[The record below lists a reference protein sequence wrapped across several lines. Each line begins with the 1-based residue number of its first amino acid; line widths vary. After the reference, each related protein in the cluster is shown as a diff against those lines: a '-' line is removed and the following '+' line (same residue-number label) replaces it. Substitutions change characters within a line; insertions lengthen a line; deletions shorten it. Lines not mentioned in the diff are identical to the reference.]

1 MAFNKKAGGSCRLN
15 FKRRK
20 PMRTTKGRS
29 PPTGLNSE
37 KEIAFST
44 GKTALLGQI
53 IQIIISRN
61 LKITIMKTAVIGS
74 EKQNGAVKNTL
85 NNKPEIRPA
94 VPLKENTN
102 QVDPDKEKPKAE
114 AENTKPVT
122 GKTEEQPKQE
132 IKAVEVVTEEAKAEP
147 TKVEIKEQ
155 LREEKPAM
163 NLEATIKLALDLN
176 RRINQRGKLLET
188 IGTLEEFE
196 VAQKD
201 DAEETDS
208 THFQRCEL
216 TIEDDKGR
224 EFTTKNP
231 FIINAVAKMVN
242 TLCVDKLAEIEGEIF
257 IPVK

>member
-1 MAFNKKAGGSCRLN
+1 
-15 FKRRK
+15 
-20 PMRTTKGRS
+20 
-29 PPTGLNSE
+29 
-37 KEIAFST
+37 
-44 GKTALLGQI
+44 
-53 IQIIISRN
+53 
-61 LKITIMKTAVIGS
+61 MKTTVIGS
-74 EKQNGAVKNTL
+74 EKQNGAVKSTSTD
-85 NNKPEIRPA
+85 KSAIRPA
-94 VPLKENTN
+94 VPLKENAN

-114 AENTKPVT
+114 AEGAKDGAGSNGEAPK
-122 GKTEEQPKQE
+122 EET
-132 IKAVEVVTEEAKAEP
+132 KAVAIVEASKAEP
-147 TKVEIKEQ
+147 TKMEIKEQ
-155 LREEKPAM
+155 LKEEKPAM

-188 IGTLEEFE
+188 IGTLEAFE

>member
-1 MAFNKKAGGSCRLN
+1 
-15 FKRRK
+15 
-20 PMRTTKGRS
+20 
-29 PPTGLNSE
+29 
-37 KEIAFST
+37 
-44 GKTALLGQI
+44 
-53 IQIIISRN
+53 
-61 LKITIMKTAVIGS
+61 MKTLVIGS
-74 EKQNGAVKNTL
+74 EKENGAVKNTSTD
-85 NNKPEIRPA
+85 KSAIRPA
-94 VPLKENTN
+94 VPLKENAN

-114 AENTKPVT
+114 AGTAKPVA
-122 GKTEEQPKQE
+122 GKPEQQPKQE
-132 IKAVEVVTEEAKAEP
+132 TKEVAVVTEAPKAEP
-147 TKVEIKEQ
+147 TKMEIKEQ
-155 LREEKPAM
+155 LKEERPAM

-188 IGTLEEFE
+188 IGTLEAFE
-196 VAQKD
+196 VTQKD

>member
-1 MAFNKKAGGSCRLN
+1 MK
-15 FKRRK
+15 
-20 PMRTTKGRS
+20 TTVI
-29 PPTGLNSE
+29 TSE
-37 KEIAFST
+37 KE
-44 GKTALLGQI
+44 
-53 IQIIISRN
+53 
-61 LKITIMKTAVIGS
+61 
-74 EKQNGAVKNTL
+74 NGAIKNTSTD
-85 NNKPEIRPA
+85 KSAIRPA
-94 VPLKENTN
+94 VPLKDAN
-102 QVDPDKEKPKAE
+102 QQDKEKPKLE
-114 AENTKPVT
+114 TGTVKSTPV
-122 GKTEEQPKQE
+122 KIDEQPKE
-132 IKAVEVVTEEAKAEP
+132 ETKVVIVTTEAPKAEP
-147 TKVEIKEQ
+147 TKMEIKEQ
-155 LREEKPAM
+155 LKEEKPAM

-188 IGTLEEFE
+188 IGTLETFE

-257 IPVK
+257 IPTK

>member
-1 MAFNKKAGGSCRLN
+1 
-15 FKRRK
+15 
-20 PMRTTKGRS
+20 
-29 PPTGLNSE
+29 
-37 KEIAFST
+37 
-44 GKTALLGQI
+44 
-53 IQIIISRN
+53 
-61 LKITIMKTAVIGS
+61 MKTTVITSGK
-74 EKQNGAVKNTL
+74 ENGAVKNTSTD
-85 NNKPEIRPA
+85 KTQIRPA
-94 VPLKENTN
+94 VPLKENAN
-102 QVDPDKEKPKAE
+102 QVDPDREKPKAE
-114 AENTKPVT
+114 TEGAKPVA
-122 GKTEEQPKQE
+122 GSNGQAPKEEK
-132 IKAVEVVTEEAKAEP
+132 KAVAVVEAPKAEP
-147 TKVEIKEQ
+147 TKMEIKEQ
-155 LREEKPAM
+155 LKEEKPAM

-188 IGTLEEFE
+188 IGTLEAFE

-242 TLCVDKLAEIEGEIF
+242 TLCVDKLAEIQGEIF

>member
-1 MAFNKKAGGSCRLN
+1 M
-15 FKRRK
+15 
-20 PMRTTKGRS
+20 
-29 PPTGLNSE
+29 
-37 KEIAFST
+37 
-44 GKTALLGQI
+44 
-53 IQIIISRN
+53 
-61 LKITIMKTAVIGS
+61 
-74 EKQNGAVKNTL
+74 
-85 NNKPEIRPA
+85 
-94 VPLKENTN
+94 
-102 QVDPDKEKPKAE
+102 
-114 AENTKPVT
+114 
-122 GKTEEQPKQE
+122 
-132 IKAVEVVTEEAKAEP
+132 
-147 TKVEIKEQ
+147 EIKEQ
-155 LREEKPAM
+155 LKDEKPAL

-188 IGTLEEFE
+188 IGTLEAFE

-208 THFQRCEL
+208 THFQGCEL

>member
-1 MAFNKKAGGSCRLN
+1 
-15 FKRRK
+15 
-20 PMRTTKGRS
+20 
-29 PPTGLNSE
+29 
-37 KEIAFST
+37 
-44 GKTALLGQI
+44 
-53 IQIIISRN
+53 
-61 LKITIMKTAVIGS
+61 MKTAVIGS
-74 EKQNGAVKNTL
+74 EKENGAVKNTSTD
-85 NNKPEIRPA
+85 KSAIRPA
-94 VPLKENTN
+94 VPLKENAN

-114 AENTKPVT
+114 VETVKATAAKA
-122 GKTEEQPKQE
+122 EEQPKE
-132 IKAVEVVTEEAKAEP
+132 TAKAVAVNTEAPKAES
-147 TKVEIKEQ
+147 TKMEIKEQ
-155 LREEKPAM
+155 LKEEKPAM

-188 IGTLEEFE
+188 IGTLEAFE

-208 THFQRCEL
+208 THFQGCEL

>member
-1 MAFNKKAGGSCRLN
+1 
-15 FKRRK
+15 
-20 PMRTTKGRS
+20 
-29 PPTGLNSE
+29 
-37 KEIAFST
+37 
-44 GKTALLGQI
+44 
-53 IQIIISRN
+53 
-61 LKITIMKTAVIGS
+61 MKTLVIGS
-74 EKQNGAVKNTL
+74 EKENGAVKNTSTD
-85 NNKPEIRPA
+85 KSAIRPA

-114 AENTKPVT
+114 AS
-122 GKTEEQPKQE
+122 KTDGVKTQAQPK
-132 IKAVEVVTEEAKAEP
+132 EEKKTVDLVAEAPKTEP
-147 TKVEIKEQ
+147 TKLEIKEA
-155 LREEKPAM
+155 LKEEKPAM

-196 VAQKD
+196 IAQKD
-201 DAEETDS
+201 DAEGTDGNN
-208 THFQRCEL
+208 HYQGCEL

-257 IPVK
+257 IPQK

>member
-1 MAFNKKAGGSCRLN
+1 
-15 FKRRK
+15 
-20 PMRTTKGRS
+20 
-29 PPTGLNSE
+29 
-37 KEIAFST
+37 
-44 GKTALLGQI
+44 
-53 IQIIISRN
+53 
-61 LKITIMKTAVIGS
+61 MKTTVITSGK
-74 EKQNGAVKNTL
+74 ENGAVKTNSTD
-85 NNKPEIRPA
+85 KSAIRPA
-94 VPLKENTN
+94 VPLKDAN
-102 QVDPDKEKPKAE
+102 QQNEEKPKLESETANPT
-114 AENTKPVT
+114 AVKV
-122 GKTEEQPKQE
+122 EQPKEQSKV
-132 IKAVEVVTEEAKAEP
+132 IVVPAEAPKAEP
-147 TKVEIKEQ
+147 TKIEIKEQ
-155 LREEKPAM
+155 LKEEKPAM

-188 IGTLEEFE
+188 IGTLETFE

-257 IPVK
+257 IPTK

>member
-1 MAFNKKAGGSCRLN
+1 
-15 FKRRK
+15 
-20 PMRTTKGRS
+20 
-29 PPTGLNSE
+29 
-37 KEIAFST
+37 
-44 GKTALLGQI
+44 
-53 IQIIISRN
+53 
-61 LKITIMKTAVIGS
+61 MKTAVIGS
-74 EKQNGAVKNTL
+74 EKQNGAIKNTSTD
-85 NNKPEIRPA
+85 KSAIRPA
-94 VPLKENTN
+94 VPLKDNAN
-102 QVDPDKEKPKAE
+102 QVDPDKEQPKAE
-114 AENTKPVT
+114 TENANSVKA
-122 GKTEEQPKQE
+122 EEQPKE
-132 IKAVEVVTEEAKAEP
+132 TTKAVAVIVEAPKPEP
-147 TKVEIKEQ
+147 TKMEIKEQ
-155 LREEKPAM
+155 LKEEKPAM

>member
-1 MAFNKKAGGSCRLN
+1 
-15 FKRRK
+15 
-20 PMRTTKGRS
+20 
-29 PPTGLNSE
+29 
-37 KEIAFST
+37 
-44 GKTALLGQI
+44 
-53 IQIIISRN
+53 
-61 LKITIMKTAVIGS
+61 MKTTIITSGK
-74 EKQNGAVKNTL
+74 ENGTVKGTL
-85 NNKPEIRPA
+85 TDKSAIRPA
-94 VPLKENTN
+94 VPLKENAN
-102 QVDPDKEKPKAE
+102 QIDPDKEQPKVETQTHVA
-114 AENTKPVT
+114 
-122 GKTEEQPKQE
+122 GKIEGQQTEEGKMV
-132 IKAVEVVTEEAKAEP
+132 AVASEVPKAEP
-147 TKVEIKEQ
+147 TKIEIKEQ
-155 LREEKPAM
+155 LKEVKPAM

-188 IGTLEEFE
+188 IGTLETFE

-208 THFQRCEL
+208 THFHRCEL

>member
-1 MAFNKKAGGSCRLN
+1 
-15 FKRRK
+15 
-20 PMRTTKGRS
+20 
-29 PPTGLNSE
+29 
-37 KEIAFST
+37 
-44 GKTALLGQI
+44 
-53 IQIIISRN
+53 
-61 LKITIMKTAVIGS
+61 MKTTVIGS
-74 EKQNGAVKNTL
+74 EKQNGAVKNTSTD
-85 NNKPEIRPA
+85 KSAIRPA
-94 VPLKENTN
+94 VPLKENVN

-114 AENTKPVT
+114 TAKAKSV
-122 GKTEEQPKQE
+122 KAEEQPKETTNTVAVIAE
-132 IKAVEVVTEEAKAEP
+132 IPKLEP
-147 TKVEIKEQ
+147 TKMEIKEQ
-155 LREEKPAM
+155 LKEEKPAM

-188 IGTLEEFE
+188 IATLEAFE

-208 THFQRCEL
+208 THFQGCEL

>member
-1 MAFNKKAGGSCRLN
+1 
-15 FKRRK
+15 
-20 PMRTTKGRS
+20 
-29 PPTGLNSE
+29 
-37 KEIAFST
+37 
-44 GKTALLGQI
+44 
-53 IQIIISRN
+53 
-61 LKITIMKTAVIGS
+61 MKTLVIGS
-74 EKQNGAVKNTL
+74 EKNNGAVNNTSTD
-85 NNKPEIRPA
+85 KSAIRPA
-94 VPLKENTN
+94 VPLKENAN
-102 QVDPDKEKPKAE
+102 QVDPDKEKKAE
-114 AENTKPVT
+114 AETAKPIA
-122 GKTEEQPKQE
+122 GKSEEQPKQE
-132 IKAVEVVTEEAKAEP
+132 DKAVALASEEPKAEP
-147 TKVEIKEQ
+147 TKIEIKEQ
-155 LREEKPAM
+155 LKEEKPAM

-188 IGTLEEFE
+188 IGTLETFE

-208 THFQRCEL
+208 THFQGCEL